1 MKDNVFCNDYY
12 EISGDYRLLA
22 FNQPVVDRH
31 PGIKVGDKC
40 YKALMKREMPCLH
53 CPVAGNSDCDC
64 PVRYDPFYENWMEA
78 IFAKIGEDR
87 YSVINRPARDRGMR
101 VFDSLGKDDNEDLIR
116 QVAGRAVNDQLLALE
131 RELKDKQLNLEACAC
146 EQEAQLEEIISLN
159 GDLQEK
165 QARLEK
171 LTVEQE
177 LQKEE
182 LREAKEAA
190 EAASNAK
197 TAFLFHMSHDIRTPM
212 NAIMGFRDLLE
223 KHQDDPARRQGYL
236 DRIKDSSKVL
246 LSIINNVLEMARI
259 EKGNLEVDEVGWSTE
274 QFIDTIYSIFAEM
287 MRQKGIKYTRKVD
300 VVQEYVFCDPVK
312 LRDVFINILSNA
324 YKYTNPGGSVHMEL
338 KELPCDREGWTLYQ
352 TTISDTGIGMS
363 KEFLPHV
370 FEEFAREHNTTDNK
384 IEGTGL
390 GMPIVKRLVEFM
402 NGTIE
407 VHSKKGQGTRIV
419 VTIPHRVAD
428 KSNLV
433 EKAGTEL
440 DPRIFAGKRI
450 LLAEDNDLNAEIAEE
465 ILKEVGFL
473 VERAENGRVCLEKLA
488 AAADNYYD
496 LVLMDIQMPEMNGYE
511 AARSIRQLTDC
522 NKAIIPI
529 LAMTANVFEEDKRE
543 AYRSGMNGH
552 LGKPIEVKTLMKEL
566 AALLK

>member
-22 FNQPVVDRH
+22 FNQTVVDIYQ
-31 PGIKVGDKC
+31 GVKIGDKC
-40 YKALMKREMPCLH
+40 YEVIMKREAPCLH

-64 PVRYDPFYENWMEA
+64 PVYYDSLYENWREA

-87 YSVINRPARDRGMR
+87 YAVINRPAMDRGMR
-101 VFDSLGKDDNEDLIR
+101 VFDSLGQDGNEDLIR
-116 QVAGRAVNDQLLALE
+116 QVAGRAVNDRLLELE
-131 RELKDKQLNLEACAC
+131 KELRDKQLNLEACAC

-159 GDLQEK
+159 GVLQEK

-177 LQKEE
+177 RQKEE

-190 EAASNAK
+190 EAASSAK

-223 KHQDDPARRQGYL
+223 KHQDDPVRRQGYL
-236 DRIKDSSKVL
+236 DKIGDSSKVL

-274 QFIDTIYSIFAEM
+274 QFVDSIYSIFAELM
-287 MRQKGIKYTRKVD
+287 KQKGIKYTREVN

-312 LRDVFINILSNA
+312 LREVFINILSNA
-324 YKYTNPGGSVHMEL
+324 YKYTKPGGSVHMDL
-338 KELPCDREGWTLYQ
+338 RELPCEREGWTLYQ

-363 KEFLPHV
+363 EEFIPHI

-390 GMPIVKRLVEFM
+390 GMPIVKRLVGLM

-407 VHSKKGQGTRIV
+407 VYSKKDQGTKIV
-419 VTIPHRVAD
+419 VTIPHRVAEKAD
-428 KSNLV
+428 LV
-433 EKAGTEL
+433 EKVEGGL
-440 DPRIFAGKRI
+440 DPGIFVGKRI

-473 VERAENGRVCLEKLA
+473 VDRAEDGRVCLEKLA
-488 AAADNYYD
+488 TAESNYYD

-511 AARSIRQLTDC
+511 AARSIRKLTDSE
-522 NKAIIPI
+522 KATIPI
-529 LAMTANVFEEDKRE
+529 LAMTANAFEEDKRE

-552 LGKPIEVKTLMKEL
+552 LGKPVDVKRLMREL
-566 AALLK
+566 AVLLK